1 MKYQRI
7 VVTHKGQPEVLQM
20 IEDDLPEPG
29 TGEVR
34 VKVLASGVAFGDVIY
49 RMVFRRNM
57 LATPGYDIVGMV
69 DKLGAGVTTLAIGQ
83 VVGAL
88 PGRGGYAEYIN
99 IAATELVPV
108 PDGLDPAEAVC
119 LVLNY
124 VTAYQLLHRV
134 AHVKKGQRILIHGA
148 AGGIGT
154 ALLQLGRLA
163 EVEMY
168 GTASKRKHQ
177 TIIDSGGTPIDYQNE
192 DVVARL
198 QNLAGSGQEGADAV
212 FDAVAGGT
220 NLWHSYRALR
230 AHGQLICYG
239 FSRAIRNSKIH
250 IAAILATAALLGVF
264 SIIPG
269 KSIKLYGITQ
279 MKSRHP
285 QWYRE
290 DLMTLF
296 DLLAQKK
303 IQPVISQRLPLTE
316 AAQAHVLL
324 ERSAVTGKIGL
335 VN

>member
-49 RMVFRRNM
+49 RMVSRRNM

-83 VVGAL
+83 VVAAL
-88 PGRGGYAEYIN
+88 PVRGGYAEYIN

-108 PDGLDPAEAVC
+108 PHGLDPAEAVSM
-119 LVLNY
+119 VLNY

-148 AGGIGT
+148 AGGVGT

-177 TIIDSGGTPIDYQNE
+177 IIIDSGGTPIDYQNE

-198 QNLAGSGQEGADAV
+198 QNLVGSGQGGVNAV
-212 FDAVAGGT
+212 FDAVAGVT
-220 NLWHSYRALR
+220 NLWHSYRALHT
-230 AHGQLICYG
+230 HGQLICYG

-250 IAAILATAALLGVF
+250 IAAILATAALLGIF

-324 ERSAVTGKIGL
+324 ERSAVTGKIVL

>member
-7 VVTHKGQPEVLQM
+7 VVTHKGRPEVLQM

-49 RMVFRRNM
+49 RMVSRRNM

-83 VVGAL
+83 VVAAL
-88 PGRGGYAEYIN
+88 PVRGGYAEYIN

-108 PDGLDPAEAVC
+108 PHSLDPAEAVSM
-119 LVLNY
+119 VLNY

-148 AGGIGT
+148 AGGVGT

-177 TIIDSGGTPIDYQNE
+177 IIIDSGGTPIDYQNE

-198 QNLAGSGQEGADAV
+198 QNLVGSGQGAVDAV
-212 FDAVAGGT
+212 FDATAGVT
-220 NLWHSYRALR
+220 NLWHSYRVLR

-239 FSRAIRNSKIH
+239 FSSAIRNSKIH
-250 IAAILATAALLGVF
+250 IAAILATAALLGIF

-324 ERSAVTGKIGL
+324 ERSAVTGKIVL

>member
-1 MKYQRI
+1 MKYRRI
-7 VVTHKGQPEVLQM
+7 AVTRRGKPEVLQM
-20 IEDDLPEPG
+20 IEDDLPEPVA
-29 TGEVR
+29 GEVR
-34 VKVLASGVAFGDVIY
+34 VKVQASGVGFGDVIY
-49 RMVFRRNM
+49 RTVFRRNM
-57 LATPGYDIVGMV
+57 LATPGYDIVGTV
-69 DKLGAGVTTLAIGQ
+69 DKLGAGVTTLAVGQ
-83 VVGAL
+83 VVAAL
-88 PGRGGYAEYIN
+88 PVRGGYAEYIN
-99 IAATELVPV
+99 IAASELVPV

-119 LVLNY
+119 VVLNY

-148 AGGIGT
+148 AGGVGT

-177 TIIDSGGTPIDYQNE
+177 VIIDSGGTAIDYQNE
-192 DVVARL
+192 DVVAHL
-198 QNLAGSGQEGADAV
+198 HNLGGTGQGGVDAV
-212 FDAVAGGT
+212 FDAIGGVT

-239 FSRAIRNSKIH
+239 FSSAIRNSKIH
-250 IAAILATAALLGVF
+250 VAPILASAALLGVF
-264 SIIPG
+264 SIMPG

-285 QWYRE
+285 QWCRE

-296 DLLAQKK
+296 DLLIQKR
-303 IQPVISQRLPLTE
+303 IRPVISQRLPLTE
-316 AAQAHVLL
+316 AAQAHILL
-324 ERSAVTGKIGL
+324 ERSAVTGKIVL